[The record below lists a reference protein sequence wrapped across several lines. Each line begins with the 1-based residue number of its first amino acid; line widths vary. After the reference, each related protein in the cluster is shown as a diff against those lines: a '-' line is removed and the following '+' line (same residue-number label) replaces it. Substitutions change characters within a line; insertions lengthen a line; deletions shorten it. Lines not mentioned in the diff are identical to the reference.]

1 MWQYIGSTSGADTGV
16 GGMSE
21 PPEVLILGDEGMQS
35 FLGALPQ
42 G

>member
-21 PPEVLILGDEGMQS
+21 TPEMLISGDGGTQLG
-35 FLGALPQ
+35 
-42 G
+42 

>member
-21 PPEVLILGDEGMQS
+21 TPEVLISGDEGTQ
-35 FLGALPQ
+35 LG
-42 G
+42 